1 MIINTFEELLA
12 LPVNTGVVQGKP
24 RNYKLPNIII
34 EWVKTDTPD
43 EYPKGSGQFQWSVTG
58 KTADMQVA
66 GDWHVNGFKVR
77 EEYERIKGDDGK
89 YVNGEPTG
97 CFLISLR
104 RKTATKDGKERKP
117 VMVFDHN
124 VKQVESTAHVGNGSV
139 ANVNVFQYAWEF
151 MGKAGVSTDLVGIQL
166 VDIIHRSTSAATGFD
181 VVTPNITVDDSS
193 GGDNVDV
200 AEMF

>member
-24 RNYKLPNIII
+24 RNYRFDNIIT
-34 EWVKTDTPD
+34 EWVKVDVPV
-43 EYPKGSGQFQWSVTG
+43 EFPLGSGNFSWSITG

-104 RKTATKDGKERKP
+104 RKTATKDGKARKP

-124 VKQVESTAHVGNGSV
+124 VKPIEDTSHIGNGST

-151 MGKAGVSTDLVGIQL
+151 MGKTGVSTDLVGVQFT
-166 VDIIHRSTSAATGFD
+166 DIIHRSTSAATGFD
-181 VVTPNITVDDSS
+181 IVVQNPISDESS
-193 GGDNVDV
+193 GGDDV
-200 AEMF
+200 SPADMF